1 MKVNCLIPETQIC
14 KIEENEIQGSN
25 NKWYNLIFISSEF
38 DKNEVVCTKE
48 VASRCKAGDKANLIL
63 TISEEP
69 KPTPDGKKAYIV
81 SKFKVTDVKVLG
93 K

>member
-1 MKVNCLIPETQIC
+1 MKVKCLIPEVQIC
-14 KIEENEIQGSN
+14 KIEENQIQNSTN
-25 NKWYNLIFISSEF
+25 VWYNLIFISTDF

-48 VASRCKAGDKANLIL
+48 VASRCKVGDKANLIL

-69 KPTPDGKKAYIV
+69 KPTPDGKKAFIV
-81 SKFKVTDVKVLG
+81 SKFKVTDVKVLA